1 MAGKGRRK
9 KAEVS
14 AGDGSIVITG
24 DVKGSNV
31 LLGSKNR
38 TTIQTVNQTINIAPL
53 FEEIYKKVDEA
64 AEIDAQKKKDLKDEL
79 QEIQTALEKPNP
91 DETFLTRRLRVLKR
105 MAPEIAEVAIETLK
119 NPIGGVAE
127 VVKRIAKK
135 AAEETVADAK

>member
-38 TTIQTVNQTINIAPL
+38 TSIQTVNQTINIAPL

>member
-38 TTIQTVNQTINIAPL
+38 TTIQTINQTINIAPL